1 MSHTLIESVDTVIV
15 DLPTIR
21 PHKLAMHT
29 MQQQTLVIIRVRCS
43 DGIEGIGESTTI
55 GGLAYGNE
63 SPESIKTN
71 IDSHLGPLLVGQD
84 AANINAAMLRLGKVA
99 KGNTFAKS
107 GLESALLDAQGKR
120 LGLPVSELL
129 GGRVRDSLEVAW
141 TLASGD
147 TARDIAEAEQML
159 DIRRHRLFKLKIGA
173 NEVSADLKHV
183 IAIKKALGERA
194 SVRVDVNQ
202 YWDESQAIRAIEG
215 PLYVAG
221 APIVEGE
228 ARMDDGS
235 EDGVATVMF
244 LQGKVTGP
252 DGKPL
257 AGATVDLWHANTQG
271 NYSYFDK
278 SQSEYNLRRRIVTD
292 AEGRYRA
299 RSIVPSGYGCSPDG
313 PTQEVLDL
321 LGRHGQRPA
330 HIHFFISAPGHRH
343 LTTQINLAGDKY
355 LWDDFA
361 YATRDGLI
369 GDIHFND
376 DPEAAHARGVEGR
389 FAEVVFDFQ
398 LQHAPAPEAEQR
410 SQRPRALQEA

>member
-1 MSHTLIESVDTVIV
+1 MTVKISHSAEIQQFFKEASGFQNDQGSARMKTVTNRI
-15 DLPTIR
+15 
-21 PHKLAMHT
+21 
-29 MQQQTLVIIRVRCS
+29 LV
-43 DGIEGIGESTTI
+43 
-55 GGLAYGNE
+55 
-63 SPESIKTN
+63 
-71 IDSHLGPLLVGQD
+71 D
-84 AANINAAMLRLGKVA
+84 AAKVIEDLEITQDEFWKAVDYINR
-99 KGNTFAKS
+99 
-107 GLESALLDAQGKR
+107 
-120 LGLPVSELL
+120 L
-129 GGRVRDSLEVAW
+129 GGRNEAGLLVAGLGLEHFLDLLEDAK
-141 TLASGD
+141 D
-147 TARDIAEAEQML
+147 AEVGL
-159 DIRRHRLFKLKIGA
+159 TGGTPRT
-173 NEVSADLKHV
+173 
-183 IAIKKALGERA
+183 
-194 SVRVDVNQ
+194 
-202 YWDESQAIRAIEG
+202 IEG

-244 LQGKVTGP
+244 LHGQVTGP

-278 SQSEYNLRRRIVTD
+278 SQSDYNLRRRIITD

-313 PTQEVLDL
+313 PTQEMLNQ

-343 LTTQINLAGDKY
+343 LTTQINLSGDKY

-376 DPEAAHARGVEGR
+376 DPEASHARGVEGR
-389 FAEVVFDFQ
+389 FAEVEFDFQ
-398 LQHAPAPEAEQR
+398 LQQAPAPTAEQR
-410 SQRPRALQEA
+410 SRRPRALQEA

>member
-1 MSHTLIESVDTVIV
+1 MTVKISHSDSIQQFFKEASGFNNDAGDSRLKTVINRILVDTAKIV
-15 DLPTIR
+15 EELEIT
-21 PHKLAMHT
+21 
-29 MQQQTLVIIRVRCS
+29 
-43 DGIEGIGESTTI
+43 
-55 GGLAYGNE
+55 
-63 SPESIKTN
+63 
-71 IDSHLGPLLVGQD
+71 QD
-84 AANINAAMLRLGKVA
+84 EFWKAVDYINR
-99 KGNTFAKS
+99 
-107 GLESALLDAQGKR
+107 
-120 LGLPVSELL
+120 L
-129 GGRVRDSLEVAW
+129 GGRNEAGLLAAGLGLEHYLDLLQDAK
-141 TLASGD
+141 D
-147 TARDIAEAEQML
+147 EQQGL
-159 DIRRHRLFKLKIGA
+159 VGGTPRT
-173 NEVSADLKHV
+173 
-183 IAIKKALGERA
+183 
-194 SVRVDVNQ
+194 
-202 YWDESQAIRAIEG
+202 IEG

-221 APIVEGE
+221 APVVEGE

-235 EDGVATVMF
+235 EDAVATPMF
-244 LQGKVTGP
+244 LQGRVTGQ
-252 DGKPL
+252 DGQPV
-257 AGATVDLWHANTQG
+257 AGAVVDLWHANTKG

-292 AEGRYRA
+292 ENGYYRA

-313 PTQEVLDL
+313 PTQECLDL

-343 LTTQINLAGDKY
+343 LTTQINLAGDRY

-398 LQHAPAPEAEQR
+398 LQQAPAPEAEQR